1 MQYPICHCQ
10 ISILS
15 NFSILFHWWISS
27 WFSNS
32 SASNNLV
39 VGMKWASDPYGCWM
53 KQKRGAGIT
62 AEEQQRWGSTHQMS
76 RKGHWT
82 FWTQNFGLV
91 VKWAEP
97 NLENTRLYIFKPF
110 PLQKII
116 KFLIIAIALCAKAK
130 ATLIS
135 RHFLDNSNTR
145 KEDLTLP
152 KSNAQKKINQFQNLH
167 YNSDCYHHVQ
177 SK

>member
-1 MQYPICHCQ
+1 M
-10 ISILS
+10 SIR
-15 NFSILFHWWISS
+15 SIWLL
-27 WFSNS
+27 NETKK
-32 SASNNLV
+32 
-39 VGMKWASDPYGCWM
+39 GG
-53 KQKRGAGIT
+53 
-62 AEEQQRWGSTHQMS
+62 QRWGSTHQMS

-167 YNSDCYHHVQ
+167 YISDCNHHVQ
-177 SK
+177 SKKFLLWKKNFLEALAELLKTATESRKKMV